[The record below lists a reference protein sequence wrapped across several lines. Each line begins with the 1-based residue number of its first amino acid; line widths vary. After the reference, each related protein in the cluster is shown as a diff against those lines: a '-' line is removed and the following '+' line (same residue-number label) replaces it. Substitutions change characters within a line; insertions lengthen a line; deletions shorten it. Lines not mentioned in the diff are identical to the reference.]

1 MQTESLKTMTS
12 PSPSSTDSLTFPR
25 ERKASQAL
33 SPSLTGWWQVPS
45 CADPWQLQ
53 WGRGFRGH
61 VRLRRWH
68 LIALLIT
75 WLIFFAFPPLC
86 SSLNF
91 GGRQSRWSISAPA
104 LRVIP
109 STVESQETL
118 VIPVCYRRKLSR
130 AKNVNVFVH
139 FKAQCSILVLLLG
152 WVELF
157 KKCILYASPL
167 SDMLFPHILAQSLT
181 CFLHSDFSAMFFFGG
196 GCKNNNHFLVICTTY
211 CKKLSF

>member
-1 MQTESLKTMTS
+1 MQTESLKTMAS
-12 PSPSSTDSLTFPR
+12 PSSSSTDSLKFPR

-33 SPSLTGWWQVPS
+33 SPSLTGWWQAPS

-53 WGRGFRGH
+53 WGRGFRGR

-109 STVESQETL
+109 SSLESQETL
-118 VIPVCYRRKLSR
+118 VIPVCCRRKSSR

-139 FKAQCSILVLLLG
+139 FKTQCSILVLLLG

-157 KKCILYASPL
+157 KNVFYMQVLYQTCYFHIFLL
-167 SDMLFPHILAQSLT
+167 SLWLVFFTVISQQ
-181 CFLHSDFSAMFFFGG
+181 CFFWGG
-196 GCKNNNHFLVICTTY
+196 VAKITTT
-211 CKKLSF
+211 S